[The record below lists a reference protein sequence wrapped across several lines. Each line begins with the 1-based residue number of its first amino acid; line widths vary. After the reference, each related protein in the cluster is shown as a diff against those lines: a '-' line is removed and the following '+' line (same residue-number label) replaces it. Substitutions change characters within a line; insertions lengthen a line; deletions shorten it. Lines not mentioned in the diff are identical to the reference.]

1 MAFWKRNEPLQVGSS
16 FYTIDIA
23 TGKIDRDKSP
33 IPLNAVFDRN
43 PFLREL
49 PQELRAS
56 FQEVVHGTSREYRRQ
71 TDLRG
76 GTPGSTTMHIV
87 LRGCVA
93 ERTRIGSSSTIR
105 IHGAG
110 AVLGC
115 MEVFDER
122 MPPPTATCLTDTW
135 TMSVSLERMRTLAL
149 SHASLMRAIGISVTD
164 RLEAT
169 ERIYNR
175 HGLKPVQRLAGLLA
189 HLVMHCAVP
198 ADKADFRI
206 EGPSQSD
213 LAEALSLSIGSVEAA
228 LATLRFEDTVITG
241 YRTYE
246 FPSLRRL
253 LATSA
258 IQFPPESLAGAL
270 AAF

>member
-1 MAFWKRNEPLQVGSS
+1 MLSVRV
-16 FYTIDIA
+16 
-23 TGKIDRDKSP
+23 R
-33 IPLNAVFDRN
+33 
-43 PFLREL
+43 
-49 PQELRAS
+49 
-56 FQEVVHGTSREYRRQ
+56 
-71 TDLRG
+71 
-76 GTPGSTTMHIV
+76 

-93 ERTRIGSSSTIR
+93 ERTLIGSSPTMR
-105 IHGAG
+105 ILGAG

-115 MEVFDER
+115 MKVFDR
-122 MPPPTATCLTDTW
+122 RIPPPTATCLTDTW
-135 TMSVSLERMRTLAL
+135 TISVPLERMRTLAE
-149 SHASLMRAIGISVTD
+149 SNASLMKAVGVSVAD

-198 ADKADFRI
+198 AEEADFRV
-206 EGPSQSD
+206 EGPAQSD

-228 LATLRFEDTVITG
+228 LKTLREDNTVLPG

-253 LATSA
+253 LETSA